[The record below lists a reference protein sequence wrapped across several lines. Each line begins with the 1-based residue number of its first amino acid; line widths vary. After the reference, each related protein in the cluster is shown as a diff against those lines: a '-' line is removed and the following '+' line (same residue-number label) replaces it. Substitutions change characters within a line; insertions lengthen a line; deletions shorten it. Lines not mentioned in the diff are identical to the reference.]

1 MWDILLVEE
10 YLSLTRNKNIIIT
23 GTSSGIG
30 KKLTLQFLKKNNFVW
45 GCSRN
50 KPNINHKN
58 YKHYI
63 VNLENVSSLKKW
75 INKVVSESNRKI
87 DLLICNAAIFNRS
100 LNIKEN
106 SKNIYKTINTNLS
119 SNIILS
125 NLISKIMIKN
135 QSGVII
141 FFSSVASIINQE
153 GSATYAASKSGL
165 ETFSKVLA
173 KELKKFNIKVH
184 TFRIIYLPSRL
195 SSGLKISSIKSIM
208 KKFKTNIFSSE
219 KKILYK
225 IEKIIEKKLNLNT
238 VVYDKKKN

>member
-30 KKLTLQFLKKNNFVW
+30 KKTNTSIFKKKNNFVW

-106 SKNIYKTINTNLS
+106 SKIF
-119 SNIILS
+119 
-125 NLISKIMIKN
+125 IK
-135 QSGVII
+135 Q
-141 FFSSVASIINQE
+141 
-153 GSATYAASKSGL
+153 
-165 ETFSKVLA
+165 
-173 KELKKFNIKVH
+173 
-184 TFRIIYLPSRL
+184 
-195 SSGLKISSIKSIM
+195 
-208 KKFKTNIFSSE
+208 
-219 KKILYK
+219 
-225 IEKIIEKKLNLNT
+225 
-238 VVYDKKKN
+238 

>member
-1 MWDILLVEE
+1 M
-10 YLSLTRNKNIIIT
+10 
-23 GTSSGIG
+23 
-30 KKLTLQFLKKNNFVW
+30 
-45 GCSRN
+45 
-50 KPNINHKN
+50 
-58 YKHYI
+58 
-63 VNLENVSSLKKW
+63 
-75 INKVVSESNRKI
+75 SESNRKI

-219 KKILYK
+219 KKIFYK